1 MMQSH
6 HDAAMRTTI
15 EIPAQDHALFKA
27 LAQQRGETLGATLVS
42 LARRALQPSALGEAR
57 AEYRIDTDSATGLP
71 ILRGGRRIVTQE
83 EVKKFLEDS
92 E

>member
-1 MMQSH
+1 
-6 HDAAMRTTI
+6 MRTTI
-15 EIPAQDHALFKA
+15 DIPFQDHALFKA

-42 LARRALQPSALGEAR
+42 LARQALQPSGVGESR
-57 AEYRIDTDSATGLP
+57 AEYRIDIDPATGLP
-71 ILRGGRRIVTQE
+71 ILQGGKRIVTHE